1 MWVWT
6 CSGDLF
12 GLDLERGGEQEEV
25 RTHGDSMQVMV
36 AATSHHG
43 VPISVLLRGRVGHMK
58 TFLPVLAP
66 ATAHPDVLSPAQK
79 LATTTSRETRVEVRD
94 ARRNGIREAP
104 MGIGRGQI

>member
-58 TFLPVLAP
+58 TSLPFPSP
-66 ATAHPDVLSPAQK
+66 ATAHPLFSPAQT
-79 LATTTSRETRVEVRD
+79 LATTMSRETRVEVRD
-94 ARRNGIREAP
+94 ARFRKRPWE
-104 MGIGRGQI
+104 